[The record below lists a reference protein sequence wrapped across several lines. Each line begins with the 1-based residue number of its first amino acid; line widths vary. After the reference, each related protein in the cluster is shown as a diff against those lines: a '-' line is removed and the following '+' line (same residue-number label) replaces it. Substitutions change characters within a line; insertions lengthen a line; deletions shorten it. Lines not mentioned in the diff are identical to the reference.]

1 MDSIATEQKAGVDDR
16 FDSARITAAVDA
28 LAEQYQG
35 REDAFRTAMA
45 QLLKAELIAARD
57 AAQAILL
64 KDRHG
69 RRCAERLC
77 HVQDEIIRI
86 LYSAATRHLYR
97 SPIPSGAE
105 RMAVVAT
112 GGYGRGLMAPE
123 SDIDLLFILPYKQT
137 AWGEQVAEAILYCL
151 WDMGLKVGHA
161 TRSVDESIRQARGD
175 MTIRTAILE
184 TRFLTGDKPLYEEL
198 VERFDKEVVQG
209 TASEFVTAKLAE
221 REERHRRGGQSRYLV
236 EPNVKDGKGAL
247 RDLHTLFWI
256 AKYVYRVRD
265 THELVA
271 RGVFDAQ
278 EYRSFR
284 RCADFLWSVRCNLH
298 FYSGRAEERLSFD
311 LQREIAIRLGYTS
324 HPGMQDVER
333 FMKHYFL
340 VAKEVGNLTAILC
353 AKLEDQQ
360 AKPAPV
366 LSRMMARLR
375 PTAAKRRVPDSDD
388 FIVDNNRINVA
399 APDVFKHDPV
409 NLIRIFR
416 LAQKNNLAFHPDAMR
431 DVTRSLGLIN
441 AGLRENPEA
450 NRLFM
455 EILTSDNAEIVLRR
469 MNETGVLGHFIRAFG
484 KIVSMMQ
491 FNMYHHY
498 TVDEHL
504 IRCIGFLQDI
514 ERGGIEEFTLASDL
528 MRKSRPEHRA
538 VIYIATLLHDVA
550 KGRPEDHSIA
560 GAKVARRLC
569 PRLGFSP
576 ADTELVAW
584 LIEEHLTMSTVAQSR
599 DLSDRKTIENFAA
612 VVQSVEQMKL
622 LTILTTADIR
632 GVGPGVWNGW
642 KAQLLR
648 SLYYETEPVLTGGFS
663 EVDRGKTSCG
673 RARRIPHG
681 LRRMAEGRARRLYRP
696 ALSRLLAQGRAAAQD
711 PPRPLRPLQR
721 AGRAQAGDQCRLRRG
736 ARRHRA
742 DDLCRRPSLAAVD
755 HRGRLCLGRRQH
767 RRCSD
772 LHHDRRPRAR
782 HDLDLPGIRPR
793 RGRGSARHAHRR
805 DDRRRAG
812 GQAAPARSRG
822 AAHRTQQ
829 GKAVRDRAGSDHQQP
844 VVRPLHRDRGL
855 GPRPARPALRADHG
869 HLQTQSQHR
878 LGPCRDLRRAR
889 ARRVLRHRPPGRPDQ
904 RADAAGRDQERADP
918 CDGRR
923 QGGAAGCVGRR
934 KVPRKRS
941 PLVIPGWPEG
951 PGPESIPQLVDMDSQ
966 VRNRAP

>member
-1 MDSIATEQKAGVDDR
+1 MGMDSVVTAPRSEADER
-16 FDSARITAAVDA
+16 FDSVRIAAAVDA
-28 LAEQYQG
+28 LAAKHAG
-35 REDAFRTAMA
+35 REDQFRAAVA
-45 QLLKAELIAARD
+45 QLLKGELTAAR
-57 AAQAILL
+57 AVAQEVLL
-64 KDRHG
+64 RDRHG

-77 HVQDEIIRI
+77 FVQDEIIRI
-86 LYSAATRHLYR
+86 LYAAATRHLYH

-184 TRFLTGDKPLYEEL
+184 TRFLTGDQPLYNEL
-198 VERFDKEVVQG
+198 VARFDKEVVQG
-209 TASEFVTAKLAE
+209 TAAEFVTAKLAE
-221 REERHRRGGQSRYLV
+221 REERHRRAGQSRYLV
-236 EPNVKDGKGAL
+236 EPNVKDGKGGL

-256 AKYVYRVRD
+256 AKYVYRVRKTD
-265 THELVA
+265 ELLE

-278 EYRSFR
+278 EYRTFR
-284 RCADFLWSVRCNLH
+284 RCADFLWSVRCNIH
-298 FYSGRAEERLSFD
+298 FFSGRAEERLSFD
-311 LQREIAIRLGYTS
+311 MQREIAIRLGYTS

-340 VAKEVGNLTAILC
+340 VAKDVGDLTAILC

-360 AKPAPV
+360 AKPEPV
-366 LSRMMARLR
+366 LSRMMARFR
-375 PTAAKRRVPDSDD
+375 PSTNRRRVPDGDD
-388 FIVDNNRINVA
+388 FIVDNNRINLA

-431 DVTRSLGLIN
+431 TVTRSLKLVN
-441 AGLRENPEA
+441 AALRENPEA

-455 EILTSDNAEIVLRR
+455 EILTSNDAETVLRR

-504 IRCIGFLQDI
+504 LRCVGYLQDI
-514 ERGGIEEFTLASDL
+514 ERGGNEEFTVASDL
-528 MRKSRPEHRA
+528 MRKIRPEHRA
-538 VIYIATLLHDVA
+538 VIYITTLLHDIA

-569 PRLGFSP
+569 PRLGFNA

-584 LIEEHLTMSTVAQSR
+584 LIEQHLTMSTVAQSR

-648 SLYYETEPVLTGGFS
+648 TLYYETEPVLTGGFS
-663 EVDRGKTSCG
+663 EVN
-673 RARRIPHG
+673 RARRIAVAQAEFRAEFTEWPEQELNAYIGRHYPAYWLKVELPRKIRHARF
-681 LRRMAEGRARRLYRP
+681 LRASEQAGHKLAINVGFDEARGVTELTILAIDHPWLLSIIAGACASAGANIVDAQIYTTTDGRALDTIAISREYDRDEDEGRRATRIGEMIEDVLEGKLRLPEVVARRSNRGKARPFVVEPEVIINNQWSDRYTVIEVSGLDRPGLLYQLTTAISKLNLNIASAHVATFGERARDVFYVTDLLGAQISAP
-696 ALSRLLAQGRAAAQD
+696 TRQAAIKSALIHLLANDEDLAQPAA
-711 PPRPLRPLQR
+711 
-721 AGRAQAGDQCRLRRG
+721 
-736 ARRHRA
+736 
-742 DDLCRRPSLAAVD
+742 
-755 HRGRLCLGRRQH
+755 
-767 RRCSD
+767 
-772 LHHDRRPRAR
+772 
-782 HDLDLPGIRPR
+782 
-793 RGRGSARHAHRR
+793 
-805 DDRRRAG
+805 
-812 GQAAPARSRG
+812 
-822 AAHRTQQ
+822 
-829 GKAVRDRAGSDHQQP
+829 
-844 VVRPLHRDRGL
+844 
-855 GPRPARPALRADHG
+855 
-869 HLQTQSQHR
+869 
-878 LGPCRDLRRAR
+878 
-889 ARRVLRHRPPGRPDQ
+889 
-904 RADAAGRDQERADP
+904 
-918 CDGRR
+918 
-923 QGGAAGCVGRR
+923 
-934 KVPRKRS
+934 
-941 PLVIPGWPEG
+941 
-951 PGPESIPQLVDMDSQ
+951 
-966 VRNRAP
+966 

>member
-16 FDSARITAAVDA
+16 FDTARITAAVDA

-45 QLLKAELIAARD
+45 QLLKAELIAARA

-375 PTAAKRRVPDSDD
+375 PIAAKRRVPDSDD

-441 AGLRENPEA
+441 AQLRENPEA

-455 EILTSDNAEIVLRR
+455 EILTSENAEIVLRR

-528 MRKSRPEHRA
+528 MRKTRPEHRA

-663 EVDRGKTSCG
+663 EVDRGKRLAAAHAEFRMAFAEWPKDELDAYIARHYPAYWLKVELPRKIRHARFVRSSEQAGHKLAINVGFDEVRGVTELTIFAADHPWLLSIIAGACASAGANIVDAQIYTTTDG
-673 RARRIPHG
+673 RALDTISISREYDRDED
-681 LRRMAEGRARRLYRP
+681 EGRRATRIGEMIEDVLEGKLRLPEAVARRTVRSKARPFVIEPEVTINNQWSDRYTVIEVSGLDRPGLLYELTTAISKLNLNIASAHVATFGERARDVFYVTDLLGAQINAP
-696 ALSRLLAQGRAAAQD
+696 TRQAAIKSALTHVM
-711 PPRPLRPLQR
+711 
-721 AGRAQAGDQCRLRRG
+721 AGD
-736 ARRHRA
+736 
-742 DDLCRRPSLAAVD
+742 
-755 HRGRLCLGRRQH
+755 
-767 RRCSD
+767 
-772 LHHDRRPRAR
+772 
-782 HDLDLPGIRPR
+782 
-793 RGRGSARHAHRR
+793 
-805 DDRRRAG
+805 
-812 GQAAPARSRG
+812 
-822 AAHRTQQ
+822 
-829 GKAVRDRAGSDHQQP
+829 KAVQP
-844 VVRPLHRDRGL
+844 
-855 GPRPARPALRADHG
+855 
-869 HLQTQSQHR
+869 
-878 LGPCRDLRRAR
+878 
-889 ARRVLRHRPPGRPDQ
+889 
-904 RADAAGRDQERADP
+904 AA
-918 CDGRR
+918 
-923 QGGAAGCVGRR
+923 
-934 KVPRKRS
+934 
-941 PLVIPGWPEG
+941 
-951 PGPESIPQLVDMDSQ
+951 
-966 VRNRAP
+966 

>member
-1 MDSIATEQKAGVDDR
+1 MDSVATEHRPEVDDR
-16 FDSARITAAVDA
+16 FDTARITAAVDA
-28 LAEQYQG
+28 LAEKHQG
-35 REDAFRTAMA
+35 REDAFRTAVA
-45 QLLKAELIAARD
+45 QLLKAELIAARA

-184 TRFLTGDKPLYEEL
+184 TRFLTGDQPLYDEL
-198 VERFDKEVVQG
+198 VARFDKDVVQG

-265 THELVA
+265 TDELVE

-298 FYSGRAEERLSFD
+298 FYCGRAEERLSFD
-311 LQREIAIRLGYTS
+311 LQREIAVRLGYTS

-375 PTAAKRRVPDSDD
+375 PTPAKRRVPESDD

-441 AGLRENPEA
+441 AQMRENPEA

-528 MRKSRPEHRA
+528 MRKTRPEHRA

-576 ADTELVAW
+576 SDTELVAW

-663 EVDRGKTSCG
+663 EVDRGKRLAAAHAEFRMAFAEWPKDELDAYIGRHYPAYWLKVELARKIRHARFVRSSEQAGHKLAINVGFDEVRGVTELTIFAADHPWLLSIIAGACASAGANIVDAQIYTTTDG
-673 RARRIPHG
+673 RALDTISISREYDRDED
-681 LRRMAEGRARRLYRP
+681 EGRRATRIGEMIEDVLEGKLRLPEAVARRTVRSKARPFVIEPEVIINNQWSDRYTVIEVSGLDRPGLLYELTTAISKLNLNIASAHVATFGERARDVFYVTDLLGAQINAP
-696 ALSRLLAQGRAAAQD
+696 TRQSAIKSALTHVM
-711 PPRPLRPLQR
+711 
-721 AGRAQAGDQCRLRRG
+721 AGDK
-736 ARRHRA
+736 
-742 DDLCRRPSLAAVD
+742 AV
-755 HRGRLCLGRRQH
+755 
-767 RRCSD
+767 
-772 LHHDRRPRAR
+772 
-782 HDLDLPGIRPR
+782 
-793 RGRGSARHAHRR
+793 
-805 DDRRRAG
+805 
-812 GQAAPARSRG
+812 AAPA
-822 AAHRTQQ
+822 A
-829 GKAVRDRAGSDHQQP
+829 
-844 VVRPLHRDRGL
+844 
-855 GPRPARPALRADHG
+855 
-869 HLQTQSQHR
+869 
-878 LGPCRDLRRAR
+878 
-889 ARRVLRHRPPGRPDQ
+889 
-904 RADAAGRDQERADP
+904 
-918 CDGRR
+918 
-923 QGGAAGCVGRR
+923 
-934 KVPRKRS
+934 
-941 PLVIPGWPEG
+941 
-951 PGPESIPQLVDMDSQ
+951 
-966 VRNRAP
+966 

>member
-16 FDSARITAAVDA
+16 FDTARITAAVDA
-28 LAEQYQG
+28 LAEKHQG

-45 QLLKAELIAARD
+45 QLLKAELIAARA
-57 AAQAILL
+57 AAQEILL

-184 TRFLTGDKPLYEEL
+184 TRFLTGDRPLYDEL
-198 VERFDKEVVQG
+198 VARFDKEVVQG

-265 THELVA
+265 TSELVE

-298 FYSGRAEERLSFD
+298 FYCNRAEERLSFD
-311 LQREIAIRLGYTS
+311 LQREIAVRLGYTS

-375 PTAAKRRVPDSDD
+375 PSTVKRRVPDSDD

-431 DVTRSLGLIN
+431 GVTRSLGLIN

-514 ERGGIEEFTLASDL
+514 ERGGVEEFALASDL
-528 MRKSRPEHRA
+528 MRKTRPEHRA

-576 ADTELVAW
+576 ADTELIAW

-663 EVDRGKTSCG
+663 EVDRGKRLAAAYAEFRMAFAEWPADELDAYIGRHYPAYWLKVELPRKIRHARFVRSSEQAGHKLAINVGFDEVRGVTELTIFAADHPWLLSIIAGACASAGANIVDAQIYTTTDG
-673 RARRIPHG
+673 RALDTISISREYDRDED
-681 LRRMAEGRARRLYRP
+681 EGRRATRIGEMIEDVLEGKLRLPEVVARRTVRSKARPFVIEPEVTINNQWSDRYTVIEVSGLDRPGLLYELTTAISKLNLNIASAHVATFGERARDVFYVTDLLGAQINAP
-696 ALSRLLAQGRAAAQD
+696 TRQAAIKSALTHVM
-711 PPRPLRPLQR
+711 
-721 AGRAQAGDQCRLRRG
+721 AGD
-736 ARRHRA
+736 
-742 DDLCRRPSLAAVD
+742 
-755 HRGRLCLGRRQH
+755 
-767 RRCSD
+767 
-772 LHHDRRPRAR
+772 
-782 HDLDLPGIRPR
+782 
-793 RGRGSARHAHRR
+793 
-805 DDRRRAG
+805 
-812 GQAAPARSRG
+812 
-822 AAHRTQQ
+822 
-829 GKAVRDRAGSDHQQP
+829 KAVQP
-844 VVRPLHRDRGL
+844 
-855 GPRPARPALRADHG
+855 
-869 HLQTQSQHR
+869 
-878 LGPCRDLRRAR
+878 
-889 ARRVLRHRPPGRPDQ
+889 
-904 RADAAGRDQERADP
+904 AA
-918 CDGRR
+918 
-923 QGGAAGCVGRR
+923 
-934 KVPRKRS
+934 
-941 PLVIPGWPEG
+941 
-951 PGPESIPQLVDMDSQ
+951 
-966 VRNRAP
+966 